1 MCLLKRKSKNTPCF
15 LYLCNKYKI
24 MVRKNYPFNE
34 RDEKKMIN
42 FISQILVY
50 SVLAPL
56 LLFGIKSFG
65 NEDSDILEN
74 SILGVILL
82 ISSFISF
89 LIVLPL
95 LNISSFL
102 VELLVHCIISF
113 ILTAVIVGTII
124 FIKKRNK

>member
-1 MCLLKRKSKNTPCF
+1 
-15 LYLCNKYKI
+15 

-113 ILTAVIVGTII
+113 ILTAVLNEHFLSKVKVHVASKSIDVPVLGIVSEL
-124 FIKKRNK
+124 

>member
-1 MCLLKRKSKNTPCF
+1 
-15 LYLCNKYKI
+15 

>member
-1 MCLLKRKSKNTPCF
+1 
-15 LYLCNKYKI
+15 

-82 ISSFISF
+82 ISSFIS
-89 LIVLPL
+89 
-95 LNISSFL
+95 NSSS
-102 VELLVHCIISF
+102 IIKY
-113 ILTAVIVGTII
+113 II
-124 FIKKRNK
+124 FFSRVTCSLYHIIYFDSCYRWDNYIYKKKK